1 MRKKTI
7 IMTITLV
14 SIFVLAYVLGLYR
27 EQLSSPASP
36 VDRTDNTDVT
46 NQDTSEPEAAED
58 IPNEA
63 SNTPFTEFSKEFKAA
78 IQSTIKFFSKQESQ
92 IVAIGDSL
100 TQGVGDSTK
109 QGGYVGI
116 LDSQLNADDNLV
128 TFDNFGK
135 RGNRTDQ
142 LLKRI
147 DEPEI
152 VESLKSAD
160 MVIMTIGANDIMQVL
175 KENFTNITYDVF
187 SKERVNYE
195 KRLQQIFV
203 KLKKLNPNASVY
215 LVGFYNPFQQYFEH
229 IKELDMIVDDWNHTS
244 EQVAKEAGATFIP
257 TKDIFINTE
266 VDLFA
271 DDHFHPNDLGYK
283 LMAERILNYL
293 VIE

>member
-1 MRKKTI
+1 MI
-7 IMTITLV
+7 ITLA
-14 SIFVLAYVLGLYR
+14 SIFVLACVLGLYR

-36 VDRTDNTDVT
+36 VDRAENADVT
-46 NQDTSEPEAAED
+46 NQETSEPEATED

-63 SNTPFTEFSKEFKAA
+63 AHTPFTEFSKEFKAA
-78 IQSTIKFFSKQESQ
+78 IQSTINFFSKQESH

-116 LDSQLNADDNLV
+116 LDSQLNADNNLV
-128 TFDNFGK
+128 TFDNYGK

-152 VESLKSAD
+152 VKSLKRAD
-160 MVIMTIGANDIMQVL
+160 IVIMTIGANDIMQVL
-175 KENFTNITYDVF
+175 KENFTNITYEAF

-195 KRLQQIFV
+195 IRLQQIFA
-203 KLKKLNPNASVY
+203 KLEELNPNASVY

-229 IKELDMIVDDWNHTS
+229 IKELDMIVEDWNHTS

-257 TKDIFINTE
+257 TKDIFTSTE
-266 VDLFA
+266 VNLFA
-271 DDHFHPNDLGYK
+271 DDHFHPNDIGYK
-283 LMAERILNYL
+283 LIAERILNYL

>member
-1 MRKKTI
+1 MKKKTI
-7 IMTITLV
+7 IMIITLA
-14 SIFVLAYVLGLYR
+14 SIFVLACVLGLYR

-36 VDRTDNTDVT
+36 VDRAENADVT
-46 NQDTSEPEAAED
+46 NQETSEPEATED
-58 IPNEA
+58 IPNKA
-63 SNTPFTEFSKEFKAA
+63 SHTPFTEFSKEFKAA
-78 IQSTIKFFSKQESQ
+78 IQSTIKFFSTQESH

-116 LDSQLNADDNLV
+116 LDSQLNADANLV
-128 TFDNFGK
+128 TFDNYGK

-152 VESLKSAD
+152 VKSLKRAD
-160 MVIMTIGANDIMQVL
+160 IVIMTIGANDIMQVL
-175 KENFTNITYDVF
+175 KENFTNITYEAF

-195 KRLQQIFV
+195 KRLHQIFA
-203 KLKKLNPNASVY
+203 KLEELNPNASVY

-229 IKELDMIVDDWNHTS
+229 IKELDMIVDNWNHTS

-257 TKDIFINTE
+257 TKDIFISTE
-266 VDLFA
+266 VNLFA
-271 DDHFHPNDLGYK
+271 DDHFHPNDIGYK
-283 LMAERILNYL
+283 LIAERILNYL
-293 VIE
+293 VRE